1 MQIVQINITQ
11 LVLGILGI
19 IVDILALYA
28 IPHFRAWLKAKV
40 GEQNYKTIMKV
51 VKAIVK
57 AMEQQIQ
64 GSGRGAERKAEAMRK
79 IMAALD
85 KKGIHV
91 DEDELSDYIEAAV
104 LDLKNK
110 IEDDD

>member
-1 MQIVQINITQ
+1 MHIDFTQ

-40 GEQNYKTIMKV
+40 GEQNYKIIMKV

-79 IMAALD
+79 AMAVLEA
-85 KKGIHV
+85 KGIHV
-91 DEDELSDYIEAAV
+91 DEEELNDYIEAAV
-104 LDLKNK
+104 LDLKK
-110 IEDDD
+110 EIEDDD